1 MSYNPPIKNTE
12 ETKKLREHIEY
23 LRQNPPSIET
33 IHNRRLDI
41 LKAILKK
48 MEKIIKECKIIKDSI
63 TEYKKIFETVQI
75 SSFFMSSSWDDI
87 KGRYREQVEA
97 ETGKSQKDWSVFYY
111 IVHQIIKSDALAW
124 KTEDGKEMK
133 AFHTDGK
140 QDTYFHCEWDNH
152 TTTVMAA
159 AAQAEKKW
167 VSQLW
172 LARKMTT
179 VKDRKEFKPI
189 RKGTAITMSECWQP
203 GTHKQNNNRN
213 ETFEPTTLPGIWFY
227 EKETEYNKIELF
239 KTILV
244 MDNPDEDAPLAEKQL
259 GAYTDLILNKFL
271 WSNGLI
277 DDFGPVECRNLLIL
291 IMLLE
296 HELIHAYIA
305 REDQSEDLGITEE
318 DELAKPFSFPRYG
331 WKRRGKTLTEWPKI
345 KKDDLQYLPP
355 EWREGEQRVGKAY
368 TNKAGHGDYFC
379 RLTNLIFAHCGCY
392 SSTDTIQFKTTCE
405 KKTWCKQFT
414 KLQAAMNNNNSGSK
428 KFKTKLIF

>member
-1 MSYNPPIKNTE
+1 MSFIPLRKTTS
-12 ETKKLREHIEY
+12 ETKKLSEHIKY
-23 LRQNPPSIET
+23 LYLNPPTIET
-33 IHNRRLDI
+33 IHERRLNI

-48 MEKIIKECKIIKDSI
+48 MQKIIEECKTIQDSI
-63 TEYKKIFETVQI
+63 TDYKKIFENVQI

-97 ETGKSQKDWSVFYY
+97 ETGLRQKDWSVFYY

-124 KTEDGKEMK
+124 KTEDNKEMK

-140 QDTYFHCEWDNH
+140 QDTYFHCEWDGR

-179 VKDRKEFKPI
+179 VKDKKEFKPI
-189 RKGTAITMSECWQP
+189 QKGTAITMSECWQP
-203 GTHKQNNNRN
+203 GTHKQDNNRN
-213 ETFEPTTLPGIWFY
+213 ETFEPTKLPGIWFY
-227 EKETEYNKIELF
+227 DKGAEYNKIELF

-244 MDNPDEDAPLAEKQL
+244 MDNPDEDSPHPQL

-271 WSNGLI
+271 YSNGLI
-277 DDFGPVECRNLLIL
+277 NIFGPVECRNLLII

-331 WKRRGKTLTEWPKI
+331 WKRRGQTLMEWPKI
-345 KKDDLQYLPP
+345 NEDDLQYLPADWKKEP
-355 EWREGEQRVGKAY
+355 KTVGKAY
-368 TNKAGHGDYFC
+368 TNEAGHGDYFC

-392 SSTDTIQFKTTCE
+392 SSTDTIQFETTCA

-414 KLQAAMNNNNSGSK
+414 KLQAAMNNNNSGSR